1 MIAQCYLKWY
11 QREKKQ
17 VFVPTRKGKS
27 FQMSHKSPELKVL
40 KRFNLESLCM
50 RIENKKKNILIHECC
65 HATMMAPLCSLPIL
79 AASSW
84 CSLPSFCYS
93 AEWCKNGRISRIGHF
108 WFFPHNVTVLFSIF
122 RCHLWSKSR

>member
-50 RIENKKKNILIHECC
+50 RIENKKK
-65 HATMMAPLCSLPIL
+65 
-79 AASSW
+79 
-84 CSLPSFCYS
+84 
-93 AEWCKNGRISRIGHF
+93 
-108 WFFPHNVTVLFSIF
+108 IF
-122 RCHLWSKSR
+122 